1 VERPSRDEIL
11 MDHAR
16 LVALRSTCERLH
28 VGAIASREGRILV
41 SGYNGAAAGL
51 PHCSHPTNEPCKV
64 SVHAEANVVAY
75 AARWG
80 IRLEGAEIFTT
91 HSPCL
96 SCCQLL
102 VNTGI
107 SRLVFDAL
115 FREAEGIIFL
125 QQAGIEVEQS
135 LLRSRLNLI

>member
-1 VERPSRDEIL
+1 MERPSRDEVL

-16 LVALRSTCERLH
+16 LVSLRATCSRLH
-28 VGAIASREGRILV
+28 VGAVASREGRILV
-41 SGYNGAAAGL
+41 SGYNGAPAGMA
-51 PHCSHPTNEPCKV
+51 HCSHTTDEPCTV
-64 SVHAEANVVAY
+64 TVHAEANVVAY

-96 SCCQLL
+96 TCCKLL

-107 SRLVFDAL
+107 SRVVFAEL
-115 FREAEGIIFL
+115 FREADGL
-125 QQAGIEVEQS
+125 NLLSSAGIEVEQVDFPIIS
-135 LLRSRLNLI
+135 HVI